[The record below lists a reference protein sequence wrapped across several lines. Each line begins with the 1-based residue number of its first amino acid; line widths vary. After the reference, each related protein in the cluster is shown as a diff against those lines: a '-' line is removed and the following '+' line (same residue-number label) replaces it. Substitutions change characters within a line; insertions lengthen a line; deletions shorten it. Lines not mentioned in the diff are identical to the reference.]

1 MAADQPNRGYWT
13 YVDGNGLSWNKLG
26 AIDTACQAI
35 DGSTASGDN
44 PDYPRGSRRRHARRA
59 VFTDPTTFRT
69 KSCVIYTSAAFDAI
83 AAGATI
89 AVHVPGETATVS
101 YTLSAKIPDRAP
113 VNATARNL
121 ADHS

>member
-26 AIDTACQAI
+26 AIDSACQAV
-35 DGSTASGDN
+35 DGSSASGAN
-44 PDYPRGSRRRHARRA
+44 PDYPKASKRRHPRKA
-59 VFTDPTTFRT
+59 VYTDPTTFRT

-83 AAGATI
+83 AAGDTI
-89 AVHVPGETATVS
+89 AVHVPGETATVT
-101 YTLSAKIPDRAP
+101 YTLSNKIPDRSP

-121 ADHS
+121 ADHA